1 MADNPENH
9 DDGLVKSRAAVLCA
23 MDCIMHHLNDE
34 CDIEGWLMNGV
45 PDGGPFD
52 VIDNTSPDERLDYYG
67 SFTDD
72 ETFEDN
78 VRLFATIV
86 KRVCFKKGEY
96 QARGF
101 S

>member
-1 MADNPENH
+1 MGEGDTKYDAERTR
-9 DDGLVKSRAAVLCA
+9 SRAAVLCA

-34 CDIEGWLMNGV
+34 CDIEAWLVLGV

-52 VIDNTSPDERLDYYG
+52 VMDGTDPAERLDYYG

-78 VRLFATIV
+78 VKLFARIV
-86 KRVCFKKGEY
+86 KRVCLKGKEY
-96 QARGF
+96 LPHGF

>member
-1 MADNPENH
+1 MSTEH
-9 DDGLVKSRAAVLCA
+9 KLSEQQVKSRAAVLCS

-34 CDIEGWLMNGV
+34 VDIVGWLMNGV

-52 VIDNTSPDERLDYYG
+52 VMDDTSSAERMDYYG

-72 ETFEDN
+72 ETFEDM
-78 VRLFATIV
+78 VKLFATIV
-86 KRVCFKKGEY
+86 KRVCFTPREY
-96 QARGF
+96 SPNGF